1 MITSGII
8 MNIATEIGARGLPDG
23 SVNLDIARLKSLRLG
38 LGMSQEALSES
49 CAERRLSLSLASI
62 KRAES
67 GKPVLYRTARRL
79 AAFFDVTIQD
89 LVQWSV
95 LAAPG
100 GASAAPH
107 ALERAQCGA
116 ALDAAKLSGSGRLIE
131 MHGETGAGKSRL
143 LAACADDARQRGYRC
158 IELRVDRHRD
168 AAASPLPALACALLD
183 LPLMD
188 MRRVSLEAD
197 IAQRLAALGLP
208 ALHAAGC
215 LALLTGLPSLPW
227 AMRPQPLGTLD
238 ALVRCAARAR
248 PLMLS
253 IDDMHRAD
261 GAVTAALEYLLPAS
275 IACPVTWM
283 LAFDSAGGHGGAG
296 ICTAPCTVARTVYHL
311 A

>member
-1 MITSGII
+1 
-8 MNIATEIGARGLPDG
+8 MNIATEIGARQLPDG

-79 AAFFDVTIQD
+79 AAFFEVSIQD
-89 LVQWSV
+89 LVQWNA
-95 LAAPG
+95 LAIPS
-100 GASAAPH
+100 GASAAPL

-116 ALDAAKLSGSGRLIE
+116 ALEAAKSSGRGRLIE
-131 MHGETGAGKSRL
+131 VHGETGAGKSRL
-143 LAACADDARQRGYRC
+143 LAACAGDARQRGYRC
-158 IELRVDRHRD
+158 IELRVDRHR
-168 AAASPLPALACALLD
+168 ATASPLPALTCALLD

-188 MRRVSLEAD
+188 KGRGSLEAD
-197 IAQRLAALGLP
+197 IAHHLDALGLP
-208 ALHAAGC
+208 ALHASGC
-215 LALLTGLPSLPW
+215 LALFGDLSSLPW
-227 AMRPQPLGTLD
+227 ALRPEPLGALD
-238 ALVRCAARAR
+238 ALVRCAARSG

-261 GAVTAALEYLLPAS
+261 GAVVAMLEYVLPAS
-275 IACPVTWM
+275 ITCSVTWM
-283 LAFDSAGGHGGAG
+283 LAFDSAAGHGCAT
-296 ICTAPCTVARTVYHL
+296 INTARRTVARTVYHL